1 MVDNFAIAISHLL
14 IALAVWRLVWRAD
27 LDHEDP
33 PAKDEFGSGFF
44 QQRSASAKG
53 SEKRMTGQG
62 GNGDA

>member
-27 LDHEDP
+27 LDHEEP
-33 PAKDEFGSGFF
+33 PAKDEIGSGFF
-44 QQRSASAKG
+44 QQIPAKG
-53 SEKRMTGQG
+53 KVTEARGTGPE

>member
-33 PAKDEFGSGFF
+33 PAKDEVGSGFF
-44 QQRSASAKG
+44 QQGPAAGKG
-53 SEKRMTGQG
+53 PEKRLTGQG
-62 GNGDA
+62 AQRDA